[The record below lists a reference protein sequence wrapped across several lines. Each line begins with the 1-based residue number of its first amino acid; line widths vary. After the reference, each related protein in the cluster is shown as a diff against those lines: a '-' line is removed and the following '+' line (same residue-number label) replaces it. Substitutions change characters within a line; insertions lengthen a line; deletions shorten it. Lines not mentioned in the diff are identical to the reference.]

1 MTGAS
6 KILTVSYGTFSCTL
20 EGFEDPFS
28 TMKVIAEY
36 FRDLAADDRF
46 FGAEPPTPD
55 ADMLHRIAEGASQRR
70 VQAQLQENGVV
81 LRQGDAITAQQA
93 APPAPPA
100 PALLDKDAAK
110 LEADE
115 AAARLARLRAE
126 IDEKSRYIEA
136 LEAKA
141 VSAESPAP
149 VAAPAPV
156 AEAVAEPVAAP
167 APTPA
172 PTAVAAAATAASAA
186 IDTLLGQPKDSYTE
200 DDDSADAAP
209 PKDLGAVA
217 GEVATPAPMPP
228 AADAV
233 PPRRVIKP
241 DPNAPAQTIRGG
253 QGAEVLI
260 TAPQPALAPA
270 ELPAAPAVAEPAQ
283 TAVPAPAQ
291 VQAPSNPDAPKYR
304 VEVVRGGQSGKIET
318 AQPPAQPPAASA
330 DTQSPRTRVIRIRR
344 VAQTGGIANAVLA
357 QAQIQPAPLSAAGE
371 AALAAE
377 LAALDAPAPLVL
389 SPAPA
394 APRAKINPTEATLD
408 KLIARANTDL
418 ADDDVRRRQAALAH
432 MKAAAAATKADR
444 DLAAVVGSED
454 AMRDTYRQTLDQV
467 APDGGPRSATLVL
480 VSEQRID
487 RSEPKRSDAPLKL
500 APAILPAENIFRAS
514 DDEDDAAGLNST
526 GLNSTGPQSNI
537 FTGMETFEDFADRL
551 GASEQIELMEASAI
565 YVAHIEKQP
574 LFRRRQLI
582 RHMSSLPDAL
592 PMTREASV
600 QIFNQLLG
608 MGRFAEMEPGLFAVT
623 DRSPLLAEALREAI

>member
-93 APPAPPA
+93 APPAAPA

-141 VSAESPAP
+141 AAEGS
-149 VAAPAPV
+149 PAPV

-172 PTAVAAAATAASAA
+172 PTAIAAAATAASAA

-200 DDDSADAAP
+200 DDDSADATP

-217 GEVATPAPMPP
+217 GEVAASAVAAPAPMPP

-233 PPRRVIKP
+233 TARRVIKP

-253 QGAEVLI
+253 QGSEVLI

-270 ELPAAPAVAEPAQ
+270 ELQTAPSVAEPAPAPAP
-283 TAVPAPAQ
+283 TPVPAPAQ

-304 VEVVRGGQSGKIET
+304 VEVVRGRQDGKVE
-318 AQPPAQPPAASA
+318 PAQPPAASA
-330 DTQSPRTRVIRIRR
+330 DIQSPRTRVIRIRR

-418 ADDDVRRRQAALAH
+418 ADDDVRRRHAALAH

-514 DDEDDAAGLNST
+514 DDEDDATGLNST
-526 GLNSTGPQSNI
+526 GLNSSGPQSNI

>member
-70 VQAQLQENGVV
+70 VQAQMQENGVV
-81 LRQGDAITAQQA
+81 LRQGDAITAQQS
-93 APPAPPA
+93 APPAAPA
-100 PALLDKDAAK
+100 PALLDKNAAK

-115 AAARLARLRAE
+115 AAARLIRLRAE
-126 IDEKSRYIEA
+126 IDEKSKYIEA
-136 LEAKA
+136 LEARTA
-141 VSAESPAP
+141 ADVSAAP
-149 VAAPAPV
+149 IAA
-156 AEAVAEPVAAP
+156 AAA
-167 APTPA
+167 APTPSPPPA
-172 PTAVAAAATAASAA
+172 LAAIPSATTAASAA
-186 IDTLLGQPKDSYTE
+186 IETLLGQSKDSYTE
-200 DDDSADAAP
+200 DSDSADSAP
-209 PKDLGAVA
+209 PKDLGALA
-217 GEVATPAPMPP
+217 GEPVSSTPAPLT
-228 AADAV
+228 DETITQ
-233 PPRRVIKP
+233 RRVIRP

-253 QGAEVLI
+253 HAAETLI
-260 TAPQPALAPA
+260 L
-270 ELPAAPAVAEPAQ
+270 EAAPALLPAEQ
-283 TAVPAPAQ
+283 SVPAPT
-291 VQAPSNPDAPKYR
+291 QAFAADPHPDTPKYR
-304 VEVVRGGQSGKIET
+304 VEVVRGGQDGKVEIAE
-318 AQPPAQPPAASA
+318 PPAQLARHNLQ
-330 DTQSPRTRVIRIRR
+330 TQRPRVIRIRR
-344 VAQTGGIANAVLA
+344 VAQTGGITNAWLA
-357 QAQIQPAPLSAAGE
+357 ETQAQRARLSPAQEAAQE

-377 LAALDAPAPLVL
+377 LAALEAPAPLL
-389 SPAPA
+389 LHPA

-408 KLIARANTDL
+408 KLIARANNDL
-418 ADDDVRRRQAALAH
+418 ADDDLRRRQAALAH

-444 DLAAVVGSED
+444 DLGADAAGED
-454 AMRDTYRQTLDQV
+454 AVLETYRHTLDQV

-480 VSEQRID
+480 VSEQRIG
-487 RSEPKRSDAPLKL
+487 RNEAKRSDAPLRL
-500 APAILPAENIFRAS
+500 APAIIPAENIFRAN
-514 DDEDDAAGLNST
+514 DDEDDAS
-526 GLNSTGPQSNI
+526 GPQSNI
-537 FTGMETFEDFADRL
+537 FSGMETFEDFADRL

>member
-70 VQAQLQENGVV
+70 VQAQVQENGVV
-81 LRQGDAITAQQA
+81 LRQGDAIMAQQPAPSA
-93 APPAPPA
+93 APTPA
-100 PALLDKDAAK
+100 PALLGNDAAK
-110 LEADE
+110 VEADE

-126 IDEKSRYIEA
+126 IDEKSKYIEA

-141 VSAESPAP
+141 AAEVSPTPFAGPASAPIPAP
-149 VAAPAPV
+149 AAIP
-156 AEAVAEPVAAP
+156 
-167 APTPA
+167 
-172 PTAVAAAATAASAA
+172 AAATAANAA
-186 IDTLLGQPKDSYTE
+186 IETLLGQSKDSYTE
-200 DDDSADAAP
+200 DSDSAHSAP
-209 PKDLGAVA
+209 PKDLGALA
-217 GEVATPAPMPP
+217 GEVVTSTPPHP
-228 AADAV
+228 AAETIT
-233 PPRRVIKP
+233 PRRVIRP

-253 QGAEVLI
+253 QAAETLI
-260 TAPQPALAPA
+260 LEAQPALVTAAQSAPA
-270 ELPAAPAVAEPAQ
+270 PTPTPAPPQALSAPA
-283 TAVPAPAQ
+283 
-291 VQAPSNPDAPKYR
+291 NPDTPKYR
-304 VEVVRGGQSGKIET
+304 VEVVRGGQVGKVEV
-318 AQPPAQPPAASA
+318 AEPPAQLASPNLQ
-330 DTQSPRTRVIRIRR
+330 TPRTRVIRIRR
-344 VAQTGGIANAVLA
+344 VAQTGGITNAWLSEA
-357 QAQIQPAPLSAAGE
+357 PAPHAPLSPAGE
-371 AALAAE
+371 ASLAAE
-377 LAALDAPAPLVL
+377 LAALEAPSPLLLKPAAPATVGAPLNL
-389 SPAPA
+389 SNAAPS

-408 KLIARANTDL
+408 KLIARANIDL

-444 DLAAVVGSED
+444 DLGADAASED
-454 AMRDTYRQTLDQV
+454 AVLDTYRQTLDQV

-480 VSEQRID
+480 VSEQRIG
-487 RSEPKRSDAPLKL
+487 RSEAKRSDTPLRL
-500 APAILPAENIFRAS
+500 APAIIPAENIFRAN
-514 DDEDDAAGLNST
+514 DDEDDAS
-526 GLNSTGPQSNI
+526 GPQSNI
-537 FTGMETFEDFADRL
+537 FSGMETFEDFADRL
-551 GASEQIELMEASAI
+551 GVSEQIELMEASAI
-565 YVAHIEKQP
+565 YVAHVEKQP

-600 QIFNQLLG
+600 QIFNQLLS

>member
-46 FGAEPPTPD
+46 FAAEPPTPD

-70 VQAQLQENGVV
+70 VQAQLQDNGVV
-81 LRQGDAITAQQA
+81 LRQGHAITAQQA
-93 APPAPPA
+93 APSAAPA
-100 PALLDKDAAK
+100 PALLDTEAAK
-110 LEADE
+110 LEAED

-141 VSAESPAP
+141 AAEVLSAPT
-149 VAAPAPV
+149 VAPAPIV
-156 AEAVAEPVAAP
+156 AP
-167 APTPA
+167 A
-172 PTAVAAAATAASAA
+172 VVAATAASAA
-186 IDTLLGQPKDSYTE
+186 IESLLSQATDSYTE
-200 DDDSADAAP
+200 DSDSAYAAP
-209 PKDLGAVA
+209 PKDLGALA
-217 GEVATPAPMPP
+217 GEGATLPPAPPT
-228 AADAV
+228 DETLSQ
-233 PPRRVIKP
+233 RRVIKP
-241 DPNAPAQTIRGG
+241 DPTAPAQTIRGG
-253 QGAEVLI
+253 QTSEMLI
-260 TAPQPALAPA
+260 TAPQPALVQAAEPVPAQMPAP
-270 ELPAAPAVAEPAQ
+270 VPAQ
-283 TAVPAPAQ
+283 TLSPAE
-291 VQAPSNPDAPKYR
+291 NPEAPKYR
-304 VEVVRGGQSGKIET
+304 IEVVRGGQEGKVEPKK
-318 AQPPAQPPAASA
+318 PPAQFTSP
-330 DTQSPRTRVIRIRR
+330 DLQQPRTRVIRIRR
-344 VAQTGGIANAVLA
+344 VAQTGGITNAWLA
-357 QAQIQPAPLSAAGE
+357 ETQARSAPLSAEDE

-377 LAALDAPAPLVL
+377 LAALDGPAPLVL

-408 KLIARANTDL
+408 KLIARANSDL
-418 ADDDVRRRQAALAH
+418 ADDDVRRRQAGLAH
-432 MKAAAAATKADR
+432 MKAAAAATQANR
-444 DLAAVVGSED
+444 DLGADASSED
-454 AMRDTYRQTLDQV
+454 AMLDTYRQTLGKV
-467 APDGGPRSATLVL
+467 APEGGPRSATLVL

-487 RSEPKRSDAPLKL
+487 RSESKRSDAPLKL
-500 APAILPAENIFRAS
+500 APAILPAENIFRAN
-514 DDEDDAAGLNST
+514 DDEDDAT
-526 GLNSTGPQSNI
+526 GLQSNSGPQSNI

-592 PMTREASV
+592 PLTREASV

>member
-20 EGFEDPFS
+20 EGFDDPFS

-55 ADMLHRIAEGASQRR
+55 ADMLHRLAEGASQRR
-70 VQAQLQENGVV
+70 VQAQVQDNGVV
-81 LRQGDAITAQQA
+81 LRQGNAIAAPQA
-93 APPAPPA
+93 APAAPPEA
-100 PALLDKDAAK
+100 SPSLLSSSAAK
-110 LEADE
+110 VEAEE

-136 LEAKA
+136 LEANTMA
-141 VSAESPAP
+141 DD
-149 VAAPAPV
+149 
-156 AEAVAEPVAAP
+156 
-167 APTPA
+167 TPA
-172 PTAVAAAATAASAA
+172 PSPAAFVAADGLPAATAAIES
-186 IDTLLGQPKDSYTE
+186 LLGAAKDSYTE
-200 DDDSADAAP
+200 DSDSADTAP

-217 GEVATPAPMPP
+217 GEGGARATPAPAPVSPNP
-228 AADAV
+228 AETDA
-233 PPRRVIKP
+233 PRRVIKP
-241 DPNAPAQTIRGG
+241 DPTAPAQTIRGG
-253 QGAEVLI
+253 QSAEVMI
-260 TAPQPALAPA
+260 ADAQ
-270 ELPAAPAVAEPAQ
+270 PAAPIAA
-283 TAVPAPAQ
+283 
-291 VQAPSNPDAPKYR
+291 PDATKYR
-304 VEVVRGGQSGKIET
+304 IEVVRGGQDGKVER
-318 AQPPAQPPAASA
+318 AQPPASASA
-330 DTQSPRTRVIRIRR
+330 PNSAPNSAPTSAPASAAAPDLASSASPQTPRTRVIRIRR
-344 VAQTGGIANAVLA
+344 VAQTGGL
-357 QAQIQPAPLSAAGE
+357 PSAAAPSAAQSD

-377 LAALDAPAPLVL
+377 LAALEVPAPLVL
-389 SPAPA
+389 NPAPA

-408 KLIARANTDL
+408 KLIARANIDL
-418 ADDDVRRRQAALAH
+418 ADDEVRRRQAAMAH

-444 DLAAVVGSED
+444 DLGHDAGSQNAVL
-454 AMRDTYRQTLDQV
+454 DTYRQTLDQV

-487 RSEPKRSDAPLKL
+487 RSAPKRSEAPLKL
-500 APAILPAENIFRAS
+500 APTPSPAENIFRAV
-514 DDEDDAAGLNST
+514 DDDDDI
-526 GLNSTGPQSNI
+526 TGPQSNI

-551 GASEQIELMEASAI
+551 GASEQIELMEAAAI
-565 YVAHIEKQP
+565 YVAHVEKQP

>member
-1 MTGAS
+1 M
-6 KILTVSYGTFSCTL
+6 
-20 EGFEDPFS
+20 
-28 TMKVIAEY
+28 
-36 FRDLAADDRF
+36 
-46 FGAEPPTPD
+46 
-55 ADMLHRIAEGASQRR
+55 
-70 VQAQLQENGVV
+70 
-81 LRQGDAITAQQA
+81 
-93 APPAPPA
+93 
-100 PALLDKDAAK
+100 
-110 LEADE
+110 
-115 AAARLARLRAE
+115 
-126 IDEKSRYIEA
+126 
-136 LEAKA
+136 
-141 VSAESPAP
+141 
-149 VAAPAPV
+149 
-156 AEAVAEPVAAP
+156 
-167 APTPA
+167 
-172 PTAVAAAATAASAA
+172 
-186 IDTLLGQPKDSYTE
+186 
-200 DDDSADAAP
+200 
-209 PKDLGAVA
+209 
-217 GEVATPAPMPP
+217 
-228 AADAV
+228 
-233 PPRRVIKP
+233 
-241 DPNAPAQTIRGG
+241 
-253 QGAEVLI
+253 
-260 TAPQPALAPA
+260 
-270 ELPAAPAVAEPAQ
+270 
-283 TAVPAPAQ
+283 
-291 VQAPSNPDAPKYR
+291 
-304 VEVVRGGQSGKIET
+304 
-318 AQPPAQPPAASA
+318 
-330 DTQSPRTRVIRIRR
+330 IRIRR
-344 VAQTGGIANAVLA
+344 VAQTGGIANAALA

-377 LAALDAPAPLVL
+377 LAALDAPAPVVL
-389 SPAPA
+389 SPVPA

-444 DLAAVVGSED
+444 DLAAVVGNED

-514 DDEDDAAGLNST
+514 DDEDDAT

>member
-70 VQAQLQENGVV
+70 VQAQMQENGVV
-81 LRQGDAITAQQA
+81 LRQGDAITAQQS
-93 APPAPPA
+93 APPAAPA
-100 PALLDKDAAK
+100 PALLDKNAAK

-115 AAARLARLRAE
+115 AAARLIRLRAE
-126 IDEKSRYIEA
+126 IDEKSKYIEA
-136 LEAKA
+136 LEARTA
-141 VSAESPAP
+141 ADVSATPITTPA
-149 VAAPAPV
+149 AASGAS
-156 AEAVAEPVAAP
+156 AAA

-172 PTAVAAAATAASAA
+172 PTPALAAIPSATTAASAA
-186 IDTLLGQPKDSYTE
+186 IETLLGQSKDSYTE
-200 DDDSADAAP
+200 DSDSADSAP
-209 PKDLGAVA
+209 PKDLGALA
-217 GEVATPAPMPP
+217 GEPVTSTPRHPT
-228 AADAV
+228 DETITQ
-233 PPRRVIKP
+233 RRVIRP

-253 QGAEVLI
+253 HAAETLI
-260 TAPQPALAPA
+260 LEAQPALLPLEQSAPA
-270 ELPAAPAVAEPAQ
+270 PTQAFAADP
-283 TAVPAPAQ
+283 
-291 VQAPSNPDAPKYR
+291 NPGAPKYR
-304 VEVVRGGQSGKIET
+304 VEVVRGGQDGKVEIAE
-318 AQPPAQPPAASA
+318 PPAQLARHNLQ
-330 DTQSPRTRVIRIRR
+330 TPRPRVIRIRR
-344 VAQTGGIANAVLA
+344 VAQTGGITNAWLA
-357 QAQIQPAPLSAAGE
+357 ETQAQRARLSHSQEGARE

-377 LAALDAPAPLVL
+377 LAALEAPAPLL
-389 SPAPA
+389 LHPA

-408 KLIARANTDL
+408 KLIARANNDL
-418 ADDDVRRRQAALAH
+418 ADDDLRRRQAALAH

-444 DLAAVVGSED
+444 DLGADATSED
-454 AMRDTYRQTLDQV
+454 AVLDTYRHTLDQV

-480 VSEQRID
+480 VSEQRIG
-487 RSEPKRSDAPLKL
+487 RNEAKRSDAPLRL
-500 APAILPAENIFRAS
+500 APAIIPAENIFRAN
-514 DDEDDAAGLNST
+514 DDEDDAS
-526 GLNSTGPQSNI
+526 GPQSNI
-537 FTGMETFEDFADRL
+537 FSGMETFEDFADRL

>member
-110 LEADE
+110 LGADE

-149 VAAPAPV
+149 VV
-156 AEAVAEPVAAP
+156 EAVAEPIAAL

-172 PTAVAAAATAASAA
+172 PTAIAAPATAASAA
-186 IDTLLGQPKDSYTE
+186 IETLLGQPKDSYTE

-217 GEVATPAPMPP
+217 GEVAASEVAAPAPIPP

-270 ELPAAPAVAEPAQ
+270 ALPAAPAVAEPAP
-283 TAVPAPAQ
+283 APVPAPEP
-291 VQAPSNPDAPKYR
+291 VQATANPDAPKYR
-304 VEVVRGGQSGKIET
+304 VEVVRGGQNGKIET

-330 DTQSPRTRVIRIRR
+330 DIQSPRTRVIRIRR
-344 VAQTGGIANAVLA
+344 VAQTGGIANTVLA

-377 LAALDAPAPLVL
+377 LAALDAPAPVVL
-389 SPAPA
+389 SPVPA

-514 DDEDDAAGLNST
+514 DDEDDAVGLNST